1 MSTLALNIK
10 TTSSRPYAL
19 SWTHLNASKEDFR
32 IFDRQNRFTSHRLEE
47 SSRYHRS
54 ESISN
59 SRHHRSIEIKVD
71 KMPPNKGHRK
81 PPLAKKPPLT
91 HFLCLPLIT
100 ATSKPQ
106 LEASIASFRETV
118 ASEHPQQTASENG
131 VTRIHPKAIRPVGV
145 MHCTLGVM
153 SLDQDRLDKAIK
165 LLQSLDITQ
174 LLLSNAADT
183 SPGTSVDP
191 QEITPKEPLAKHE
204 RPVSLQRPV
213 SPPPVERASRETTSK
228 SLTIDLKGLVSMHVP
243 EKTSI
248 VYIEPCDSTER
259 LYPFCLALQD
269 IFKKEGIIVP
279 DDRKLKLHATLVNT
293 IYAKGRKSQGHGSSA
308 NAPMK
313 IDARALLDKYAD
325 FVWAKDVVL
334 DRIAICEMG
343 AKKRIENG
351 EVVGEEYTEVASV
364 PLLAVQG

>member
-1 MSTLALNIK
+1 MLARRTSK
-10 TTSSRPYAL
+10 FFTTRL
-19 SWTHLNASKEDFR
+19 DLLQIASKGHHPK
-32 IFDRQNRFTSHRLEE
+32 INST
-47 SSRYHRS
+47 
-54 ESISN
+54 SN
-59 SRHHRSIEIKVD
+59 SRPHQSISTKANT
-71 KMPPNKGHRK
+71 MPQPKNHRK
-81 PPLAKKPPLT
+81 TPAAKKPPLT

-106 LEASIASFRETV
+106 LEASIASFREDV
-118 ASEHPQQTASENG
+118 ASEQPQQTASENG
-131 VTRIHPKAIRPVGV
+131 VPPIHPKAIRPVGV

-153 SLDQDRLDKAIK
+153 SLDQDRLDKAIR

-174 LLLSNAADT
+174 LLRSNTADT
-183 SPGTSVDP
+183 SPGTTNVDP
-191 QEITPKEPLAKHE
+191 LEITPKEPLTKYE
-204 RPVSLQRPV
+204 RPVVSLQRPV
-213 SPPPVERASRETTSK
+213 SPPALAAERASRANTTSEP
-228 SLTIDLKGLVSMHVP
+228 LTIDLKGLVSMHVP

-248 VYIEPCDSTER
+248 VYIEPCDSSER

-269 IFKKEGIIVP
+269 IFNKEGILVP

-293 IYAKGRKSQGHGSSA
+293 IYAKGKKSQGHGSNA
-308 NAPMK
+308 KAPMK

-334 DRIAICEMG
+334 DRIAIFEMG

-364 PLLAVQG
+364 PLLAIKE

>member
-1 MSTLALNIK
+1 
-10 TTSSRPYAL
+10 
-19 SWTHLNASKEDFR
+19 
-32 IFDRQNRFTSHRLEE
+32 
-47 SSRYHRS
+47 
-54 ESISN
+54 
-59 SRHHRSIEIKVD
+59 
-71 KMPPNKGHRK
+71 MPQHKSHRK
-81 PPLAKKPPLT
+81 PPAAKKPPLT

-106 LEASIASFRETV
+106 LEASIASFRENV
-118 ASEHPQQTASENG
+118 AASEHPQQTASENG

-153 SLDQDRLDKAIK
+153 SLDQDRLDKAIR
-165 LLQSLDITQ
+165 LLQCLDITQ
-174 LLLSNAADT
+174 LLLSNTADT
-183 SPGTSVDP
+183 SPGTSTVDP
-191 QEITPKEPLAKHE
+191 HEIITPKEPLTKQRE

-213 SPPPVERASRETTSK
+213 SPPPVERASRETTSR

-248 VYIEPCDSTER
+248 VYIEPCDSSER

-269 IFKKEGIIVP
+269 IFKKEGILVP

-293 IYAKGRKSQGHGSSA
+293 IYAKGKKSQGHGSNA

-325 FVWAKDVVL
+325 FVWAKDVGL

-364 PLLAVQG
+364 PLLATQEK

>member
-1 MSTLALNIK
+1 
-10 TTSSRPYAL
+10 
-19 SWTHLNASKEDFR
+19 
-32 IFDRQNRFTSHRLEE
+32 
-47 SSRYHRS
+47 
-54 ESISN
+54 
-59 SRHHRSIEIKVD
+59 
-71 KMPPNKGHRK
+71 MPQHKGSRK
-81 PPLAKKPPLT
+81 PPAAKKPPLT
-91 HFLCLPLIT
+91 HFLCLPLVT
-100 ATSKPQ
+100 RTSKPQ
-106 LEASIASFRETV
+106 LEASIGVFRESV
-118 ASEHPQQTASENG
+118 ASEQPQETASENG
-131 VTRIHPKAIRPVGV
+131 VTRIHPKAIRPVGA

-174 LLLSNAADT
+174 LLLSIAADT
-183 SPGTSVDP
+183 PLGTTVDP
-191 QEITPKEPLAKHE
+191 QEITPKEPSTKDQ
-204 RPVSLQRPV
+204 RPVPLRRPV
-213 SPPPVERASRETTSK
+213 SPPAERASRATSDP
-228 SLTIDLKGLVSMHVP
+228 LTIDLKGLVSMHVP

-248 VYIEPCDSTER
+248 VYIEPRDSSER

-269 IFKKEGIIVP
+269 IFKREGILVP
-279 DDRKLKLHATLVNT
+279 DDRELKLHATLVNT
-293 IYAKGRKSQGHGSSA
+293 IYAKGRKSQGHGSKA

-364 PLLAVQG
+364 PLLAVQE